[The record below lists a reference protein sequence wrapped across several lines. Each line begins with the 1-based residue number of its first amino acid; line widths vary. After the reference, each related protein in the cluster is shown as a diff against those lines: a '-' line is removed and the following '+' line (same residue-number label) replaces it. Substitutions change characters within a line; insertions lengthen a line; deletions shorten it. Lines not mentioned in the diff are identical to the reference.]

1 MTSVNT
7 NIGALFAQDSMSK
20 ASKEMDQA
28 IARLSSGLRINTAA
42 DDAAGMSIASKM
54 EAQSRGLEQAIRNS
68 ADAQAMIDTTEGAHD
83 EITNV
88 LQRLRELAV
97 QSSNDTNTALDRTFL
112 KAETTALINEIDR
125 IASQTQWNN
134 QNVLDGTFTS
144 KSFQVGANAGQ
155 TISVSVDTAAT
166 ASIGA
171 FESTSTA
178 NTLAAH
184 ASNTVTAF
192 AGDITLNGHL
202 GASTITVATSDS
214 AENIAENSN
223 AVTSSTGI
231 TAEGKTY
238 AELKSVSADGTVSF
252 TLGDFDGNTAS
263 ISAVVTTTDLS
274 ALVTNINS
282 NAGTTGIT
290 ASHNG
295 SDKSTVLLHS
305 ATGDN
310 ITVLNYNH
318 TTGSATATLQ
328 AYNFDGDTG
337 VGSAVTL
344 TQGAATADSSVV
356 TGVVKFSSVKV
367 FTHSHTTGEYFG
379 ATTSATGAINNI
391 STIDIGTVAGA
402 KDAIRAIDG
411 ALGKINLSRSDL
423 GAVSNRLDSVI
434 SNLSNVSTNTK
445 ASMSNIQDADFA
457 SETSKL
463 TRAQILN
470 QAATSMLAQ
479 ANASKQSVLS
489 LLQG

>member
-7 NIGALFAQDSMSK
+7 NIGALVAQDSMSK

-68 ADAQAMIDTTEGAHD
+68 ADAQAMIDTTEGAHV

-97 QSSNDTNTALDRTFL
+97 QSSNDTNTALDRTYL

-155 TISVSVDTAAT
+155 TIAVSVDTAAT

-202 GASTITVATSDS
+202 GASTITVCLLYTSPSPRD
-214 AENIAENSN
+214 
-223 AVTSSTGI
+223 
-231 TAEGKTY
+231 
-238 AELKSVSADGTVSF
+238 
-252 TLGDFDGNTAS
+252 
-263 ISAVVTTTDLS
+263 
-274 ALVTNINS
+274 
-282 NAGTTGIT
+282 
-290 ASHNG
+290 
-295 SDKSTVLLHS
+295 
-305 ATGDN
+305 
-310 ITVLNYNH
+310 
-318 TTGSATATLQ
+318 
-328 AYNFDGDTG
+328 
-337 VGSAVTL
+337 
-344 TQGAATADSSVV
+344 
-356 TGVVKFSSVKV
+356 
-367 FTHSHTTGEYFG
+367 
-379 ATTSATGAINNI
+379 
-391 STIDIGTVAGA
+391 
-402 KDAIRAIDG
+402 
-411 ALGKINLSRSDL
+411 
-423 GAVSNRLDSVI
+423 
-434 SNLSNVSTNTK
+434 
-445 ASMSNIQDADFA
+445 
-457 SETSKL
+457 
-463 TRAQILN
+463 
-470 QAATSMLAQ
+470 
-479 ANASKQSVLS
+479 
-489 LLQG
+489 

>member
-7 NIGALFAQDSMSK
+7 NIGALIAQDSMSK

-68 ADAQAMIDTTEGAHD
+68 ADAQSMIDTTEGAHD

-125 IASQTQWNN
+125 ISSQTQWNN
-134 QNVLDGTFTS
+134 MNVLDGTFSS

-155 TISVSVDTAAT
+155 TVSVSVDTAAT

-178 NTLAAH
+178 NTLASHTA
-184 ASNTVTAF
+184 NTVTAF

-214 AENIAENSN
+214 AENIAENTN

-238 AELKSVSADGTVSF
+238 AELKSVSANGTVSF
-252 TLGDFDGNTAS
+252 TLGDYDGNTAS

-274 ALVTNINS
+274 ALETSINS
-282 NAGTTGIT
+282 N
-290 ASHNG
+290 
-295 SDKSTVLLHS
+295 
-305 ATGDN
+305 
-310 ITVLNYNH
+310 
-318 TTGSATATLQ
+318 
-328 AYNFDGDTG
+328 
-337 VGSAVTL
+337 
-344 TQGAATADSSVV
+344 
-356 TGVVKFSSVKV
+356 
-367 FTHSHTTGEYFG
+367 
-379 ATTSATGAINNI
+379 
-391 STIDIGTVAGA
+391 
-402 KDAIRAIDG
+402 
-411 ALGKINLSRSDL
+411 
-423 GAVSNRLDSVI
+423 
-434 SNLSNVSTNTK
+434 
-445 ASMSNIQDADFA
+445 
-457 SETSKL
+457 
-463 TRAQILN
+463 
-470 QAATSMLAQ
+470 
-479 ANASKQSVLS
+479 
-489 LLQG
+489 